1 MVLHKKIN
9 QTLYLSKDEQTPV
22 RTTQNKRFMQKVM
35 FLVAVAQ
42 PRMYRG
48 KYFNGKLGCFPLI
61 EKVRAKRSSRKRQKG
76 KMEIQAITSVTAEVV
91 TRTIIDKL
99 LPNIVALFPR
109 DTGTITIQLDGAGAH
124 SIHNNDLI
132 KRAFIDSGLDIRL
145 MKQPAQSPDLNVLDL
160 GYFTSIQGL
169 QQKMECNTVDDL
181 VENVLKSYEELE
193 IRKLENIW
201 ITLQLVMLEI
211 IKINGGNTYVL
222 PHVNKSVLEME
233 GSIRTEVVIKEELR
247 DMIDI
252 KMNLVNQKLI
262 TTYYP
267 TSTCPHSKCSAQPTV
282 PSLTR
287 SRTKCLLLINS

>member
-76 KMEIQAITSVTAEVV
+76 TMEIQAITSVTAEVV

-193 IRKLENIW
+193 IRKLANIW

-233 GSIRTEVVIKEELR
+233 GSIRT
-247 DMIDI
+247 
-252 KMNLVNQKLI
+252 
-262 TTYYP
+262 
-267 TSTCPHSKCSAQPTV
+267 
-282 PSLTR
+282 
-287 SRTKCLLLINS
+287 

>member
-1 MVLHKKIN
+1 M
-9 QTLYLSKDEQTPV
+9 
-22 RTTQNKRFMQKVM
+22 
-35 FLVAVAQ
+35 A
-42 PRMYRG
+42 
-48 KYFNGKLGCFPLI
+48 
-61 EKVRAKRSSRKRQKG
+61 
-76 KMEIQAITSVTAEVV
+76 
-91 TRTIIDKL
+91 
-99 LPNIVALFPR
+99 
-109 DTGTITIQLDGAGAH
+109 
-124 SIHNNDLI
+124 
-132 KRAFIDSGLDIRL
+132 
-145 MKQPAQSPDLNVLDL
+145 
-160 GYFTSIQGL
+160 
-169 QQKMECNTVDDL
+169 
-181 VENVLKSYEELE
+181 
-193 IRKLENIW
+193 NIW

-282 PSLTR
+282 PSLKL